1 MKLKN
6 CSEKRKVKISRY
18 AEVIVDVPAMQT
30 NHPFTYQIPEKFQD
44 FLQIGMR
51 VVVEFG
57 NGNRKIQGF
66 VTGLTDEYSG
76 EHQLKSVIDVLDLN
90 PVLSDEAMAMADW
103 LTQRTFAFKIRCLQV
118 MLPNAMRAS
127 YRKTLKLTGKNIT
140 PDLATLFDHQSEVEF
155 NPQKLTSSQLNQ
167 IEKLRKANQVE
178 IVYHVDDRAKSKLVW
193 AFKAQMTVEELQ
205 TAKKTL
211 RKNAAKRKRLL
222 DFLITNHEQEFVQSD
237 VTRENNFTAS
247 DLKTAAQK
255 GWITRYQ
262 IEKYRNPYQI
272 DKVQPSTPK
281 KLTAEQAQATNAVD
295 QAIDED
301 QAATFLLEGVTG
313 SGKTEVYLQIIQHA
327 LAQGKSALMLV
338 PEISLT
344 PQIVRQFKARFG
356 DQVALLHSALSD
368 GERYDEWRRIEKGDA
383 QVVVGARS
391 AIFAPIKNLGVII
404 MDEEHETSYKQEDM
418 PRYHARDVA
427 QWRGQYHHCP
437 VVLGSAT
444 PSLESRARAQKGVYQ
459 WLRLTKRINGKDLP
473 HVQLVDMRQ
482 AGRYAPTTDISQELA
497 TEIQKKLAL
506 NEQVVLM
513 LNRRGYSSFLM
524 CRECGEVIKCP
535 NCDISL
541 TYHKDTNSLKCHYC
555 GHEEPV
561 PQVCPNCHSKAV
573 RYFGTGTQRVE
584 KELTELFPTARVL
597 RMDVD
602 TTRRKGAHERI
613 LDEFGKHHADI
624 LLGTQMIA
632 KGLDFPNVTLVGV
645 LNADTSLGL
654 PDFRASERTFQLLT
668 QVSGRAGRAEKEGN
682 VLIQTYNPDHYA
694 IQYAQR
700 QDYEHFFGKEMQVR
714 HQGGY
719 PPYYYTI
726 QITASARTEADAAQ
740 KMFQI
745 RGEIVNYLS
754 QNAVILG
761 PTPQSIMRINNRYY
775 YQLVIKYKN
784 EPQLENYLQ
793 NLLLTSQK
801 EERNGLQIVID
812 RDPMNFI

>member
-1 MKLKN
+1 
-6 CSEKRKVKISRY
+6 
-18 AEVIVDVPAMQT
+18 MQT
-30 NHPFTYQIPEKFQD
+30 NHPFTYQIPVKFQD

-127 YRKTLKLTGKNIT
+127 YRKTLKLTGKNII
-140 PDLATLFDHQSEVEF
+140 PDLATLFDHQNEVEF

-211 RKNAAKRKRLL
+211 RKNAAKQKRLL

-237 VTRENNFTAS
+237 VTRKNNFTAN
-247 DLKTAAQK
+247 DLKVAAEK

-272 DKVQPSTPK
+272 DQVQPSTPK
-281 KLTAEQAQATNAVD
+281 KLTAEQTQATNAVD
-295 QAIDED
+295 QAIDEKK
-301 QAATFLLEGVTG
+301 AATFLLEGVTG

-584 KELTELFPTARVL
+584 KELTELFPTARIL

>member
-1 MKLKN
+1 
-6 CSEKRKVKISRY
+6 
-18 AEVIVDVPAMQT
+18 MQT
-30 NHPFTYQIPEKFQD
+30 NHPFTYQIPVKFQD

-127 YRKTLKLTGKNIT
+127 YRKTLKLTGKNII
-140 PDLATLFDHQSEVEF
+140 PDLATLFDHQNEVEF

-211 RKNAAKRKRLL
+211 RKNAAKQKRLL

-237 VTRENNFTAS
+237 VTRKNNFTAS

-262 IEKYRNPYQI
+262 VEKYRNPYQI
-272 DKVQPSTPK
+272 GQVQPSTPK

-295 QAIDED
+295 QAIDEK

-473 HVQLVDMRQ
+473 QVQLVDMRQ

-584 KELTELFPTARVL
+584 KELTELFPTARIL

>member
-1 MKLKN
+1 
-6 CSEKRKVKISRY
+6 
-18 AEVIVDVPAMQT
+18 MQT

-127 YRKTLKLTGKNIT
+127 YRKTLKLTGEIT
-140 PDLATLFDHQSEVEF
+140 DSNLATLFDHQSEVEF

>member
-1 MKLKN
+1 
-6 CSEKRKVKISRY
+6 
-18 AEVIVDVPAMQT
+18 MQT
-30 NHPFTYQIPEKFQD
+30 NHPFTYQIPAKFQD

-127 YRKTLKLTGKNIT
+127 YCKTLKLIGKNIT

-155 NPQKLTSSQLNQ
+155 NPQRLTSSQLNQ

-205 TAKKTL
+205 KAKKAL
-211 RKNAAKRKRLL
+211 RKNAAKQKRLL

-237 VTRENNFTAS
+237 VTRENNFTAN
-247 DLKTAAQK
+247 DLKVAAEK

-272 DKVQPSTPK
+272 DQVQPSTPK

-295 QAIDED
+295 QAIDEK

-437 VVLGSAT
+437 IVLGSAT

-584 KELTELFPTARVL
+584 KELTELFPTARIL

-700 QDYEHFFGKEMQVR
+700 QDYENFFGKEMQVR

>member
-1 MKLKN
+1 
-6 CSEKRKVKISRY
+6 
-18 AEVIVDVPAMQT
+18 MQT

-127 YRKTLKLTGKNIT
+127 YRKTLKLTGEIT
-140 PDLATLFDHQSEVEF
+140 DSNLATLFDHQSEVEF

-193 AFKAQMTVEELQ
+193 AFKAQMTVEELR

-211 RKNAAKRKRLL
+211 RKNAAKQKRLL

-237 VTRENNFTAS
+237 VTRENNFTAN
-247 DLKTAAQK
+247 DLKVAAEK

-272 DKVQPSTPK
+272 DQVQPSTPK

-295 QAIDED
+295 QAIDEK

-584 KELTELFPTARVL
+584 KELTELFPTARIL

-801 EERNGLQIVID
+801 KERNGLQIVID

>member
-127 YRKTLKLTGKNIT
+127 YRKTLKLTGKIT
-140 PDLATLFDHQSEVEF
+140 DSDLITLFDHQSEVEF
-155 NPQKLTSSQLNQ
+155 NPRKLTSSQLNQ

-584 KELTELFPTARVL
+584 KELTELFPIARVL

>member
-1 MKLKN
+1 
-6 CSEKRKVKISRY
+6 
-18 AEVIVDVPAMQT
+18 MQT
-30 NHPFTYQIPEKFQD
+30 NHPFTYQIPAKFQD

-127 YRKTLKLTGKNIT
+127 YRKTLKLTGEIT
-140 PDLATLFDHQSEVEF
+140 DSNLATLFDHQSEVEF

-205 TAKKTL
+205 KAKKAL
-211 RKNAAKRKRLL
+211 RKNAAKQKRLL

-237 VTRENNFTAS
+237 VTRENNFTAN
-247 DLKTAAQK
+247 DLKVAAEK

-272 DKVQPSTPK
+272 DQVQPSTPK

-295 QAIDED
+295 QAIDEKK
-301 QAATFLLEGVTG
+301 AATFLLEGVTG

-437 VVLGSAT
+437 IVLGSAT

-584 KELTELFPTARVL
+584 KELTELFPTARIL

-700 QDYEHFFGKEMQVR
+700 QDYENFFGKEMQVR

>member
-1 MKLKN
+1 
-6 CSEKRKVKISRY
+6 
-18 AEVIVDVPAMQT
+18 MQT
-30 NHPFTYQIPEKFQD
+30 NHPFTYQIPAKFQD

-127 YRKTLKLTGKNIT
+127 YCKTLKLIGKNIT
-140 PDLATLFDHQSEVEF
+140 PDLAILFDHQSEVEF

-167 IEKLRKANQVE
+167 IEKLRKANQIE

-211 RKNAAKRKRLL
+211 RKNAAKQKRLL
-222 DFLITNHEQEFVQSD
+222 DFLIINHEQEFVQSD
-237 VTRENNFTAS
+237 VTRENNFTAN
-247 DLKTAAQK
+247 DLKVAAEK

-272 DKVQPSTPK
+272 DQVQPSTPK

-295 QAIDED
+295 QAIDEKK
-301 QAATFLLEGVTG
+301 AATFLLEGVTG

-584 KELTELFPTARVL
+584 KELTELFPTARIL

>member
-1 MKLKN
+1 
-6 CSEKRKVKISRY
+6 
-18 AEVIVDVPAMQT
+18 MQT
-30 NHPFTYQIPEKFQD
+30 NHPFTYQIPVKFQD

-127 YRKTLKLTGKNIT
+127 YRKTLKLIGKNIT

-155 NPQKLTSSQLNQ
+155 NPQRLTSSQLNQ

-211 RKNAAKRKRLL
+211 RKNAAKQKRLL

-237 VTRENNFTAS
+237 VTRKNNFTAN
-247 DLKTAAQK
+247 DLKVAAEK

-262 IEKYRNPYQI
+262 VEKYRNPYQI
-272 DKVQPSTPK
+272 GQVQPSTPK

-295 QAIDED
+295 QAIDEK

-473 HVQLVDMRQ
+473 QVQLVDMRQ

-584 KELTELFPTARVL
+584 KELTELFPTARIL

>member
-1 MKLKN
+1 M
-6 CSEKRKVKISRY
+6 SRY

-30 NHPFTYQIPEKFQD
+30 NHPFTYQIPAKFQD

-76 EHQLKSVIDVLDLN
+76 EHQLKSVIDVIDLN

-167 IEKLRKANQVE
+167 VEKLRKANQVE

-211 RKNAAKRKRLL
+211 RKNAAKQKRLL

-237 VTRENNFTAS
+237 VTRKNNFTAS
-247 DLKTAAQK
+247 DLKMAAQK

-272 DKVQPSTPK
+272 DQVQPSTPK
-281 KLTAEQAQATNAVD
+281 KLTAEQAKATNAVD
-295 QAIDED
+295 QAIDGK

-584 KELTELFPTARVL
+584 KELTELFPTARIL

-745 RGEIVNYLS
+745 RGEVVNYLS
-754 QNAVILG
+754 QKAVILG

-784 EPQLENYLQ
+784 EPQLEKYLQ

>member
-211 RKNAAKRKRLL
+211 RKNAAKQKRLL

>member
-127 YRKTLKLTGKNIT
+127 YRKTLKLTGKIT
-140 PDLATLFDHQSEVEF
+140 DSDLITLFDHQSEVEF
-155 NPQKLTSSQLNQ
+155 NPRKLTSSQLNQ

-313 SGKTEVYLQIIQHA
+313 SGKTEVYLQIIHHA

>member
-1 MKLKN
+1 
-6 CSEKRKVKISRY
+6 
-18 AEVIVDVPAMQT
+18 MQT

-127 YRKTLKLTGKNIT
+127 YRKTLKLTGEIT
-140 PDLATLFDHQSEVEF
+140 DSNLATLFDHQSEVEF

-167 IEKLRKANQVE
+167 IEKLRKANQIE

-193 AFKAQMTVEELQ
+193 AFKAQMTVEELR

-211 RKNAAKRKRLL
+211 RKNAAKQKRLL

-237 VTRENNFTAS
+237 VTRENNFTAN
-247 DLKTAAQK
+247 DLKVAAEK

-272 DKVQPSTPK
+272 DQVQPSTPK

-295 QAIDED
+295 QAIDEK

-584 KELTELFPTARVL
+584 KELTELFPTARIL

>member
-1 MKLKN
+1 
-6 CSEKRKVKISRY
+6 
-18 AEVIVDVPAMQT
+18 MQT
-30 NHPFTYQIPEKFQD
+30 NHPFTYQIPVKFQD

-127 YRKTLKLTGKNIT
+127 YRKTLKLTGKNII
-140 PDLATLFDHQSEVEF
+140 PDLATLFDHQNEVEF

-178 IVYHVDDRAKSKLVW
+178 IVYHVDDRAKSKPVW

-211 RKNAAKRKRLL
+211 RKNAAKQKRLL

-237 VTRENNFTAS
+237 VTRKNNFTAN
-247 DLKTAAQK
+247 DLKVAAEK

-262 IEKYRNPYQI
+262 VEKYRNPYQI
-272 DKVQPSTPK
+272 GQVQPSTPK

-295 QAIDED
+295 QAIDEK

-473 HVQLVDMRQ
+473 QVQLVDMRQ

-584 KELTELFPTARVL
+584 KELTELFPTARIL

>member
-1 MKLKN
+1 M
-6 CSEKRKVKISRY
+6 
-18 AEVIVDVPAMQT
+18 
-30 NHPFTYQIPEKFQD
+30 
-44 FLQIGMR
+44 
-51 VVVEFG
+51 
-57 NGNRKIQGF
+57 
-66 VTGLTDEYSG
+66 
-76 EHQLKSVIDVLDLN
+76 
-90 PVLSDEAMAMADW
+90 
-103 LTQRTFAFKIRCLQV
+103 
-118 MLPNAMRAS
+118 
-127 YRKTLKLTGKNIT
+127 
-140 PDLATLFDHQSEVEF
+140 
-155 NPQKLTSSQLNQ
+155 
-167 IEKLRKANQVE
+167 
-178 IVYHVDDRAKSKLVW
+178 
-193 AFKAQMTVEELQ
+193 
-205 TAKKTL
+205 
-211 RKNAAKRKRLL
+211 
-222 DFLITNHEQEFVQSD
+222 
-237 VTRENNFTAS
+237 
-247 DLKTAAQK
+247 
-255 GWITRYQ
+255 
-262 IEKYRNPYQI
+262 
-272 DKVQPSTPK
+272 
-281 KLTAEQAQATNAVD
+281 
-295 QAIDED
+295 
-301 QAATFLLEGVTG
+301 
-313 SGKTEVYLQIIQHA
+313 
-327 LAQGKSALMLV
+327 
-338 PEISLT
+338 
-344 PQIVRQFKARFG
+344 
-356 DQVALLHSALSD
+356 
-368 GERYDEWRRIEKGDA
+368 
-383 QVVVGARS
+383 
-391 AIFAPIKNLGVII
+391 
-404 MDEEHETSYKQEDM
+404 
-418 PRYHARDVA
+418 
-427 QWRGQYHHCP
+427 
-437 VVLGSAT
+437 
-444 PSLESRARAQKGVYQ
+444 
-459 WLRLTKRINGKDLP
+459 TKRINGKDLP

-584 KELTELFPTARVL
+584 KELTELFPTARIL

>member
-1 MKLKN
+1 
-6 CSEKRKVKISRY
+6 
-18 AEVIVDVPAMQT
+18 MQT

-127 YRKTLKLTGKNIT
+127 YRKTLKLIGKNIT

-155 NPQKLTSSQLNQ
+155 NPQRLTSSQLNQ

-178 IVYHVDDRAKSKLVW
+178 IVYHVDDRAKSKFVW

-205 TAKKTL
+205 KAKKAL
-211 RKNAAKRKRLL
+211 RKNAAKQKRLL

-237 VTRENNFTAS
+237 VTRENNFTAN
-247 DLKTAAQK
+247 DLKVAAEK

-272 DKVQPSTPK
+272 DQVQPSTPK

-295 QAIDED
+295 QAIDEKK
-301 QAATFLLEGVTG
+301 AATFLLEGVTG

-368 GERYDEWRRIEKGDA
+368 GERYDEWCRIEKGDA

-506 NEQVVLM
+506 NEQGVLM

-584 KELTELFPTARVL
+584 KELTELFPTARIL

>member
-1 MKLKN
+1 
-6 CSEKRKVKISRY
+6 
-18 AEVIVDVPAMQT
+18 MQT
-30 NHPFTYQIPEKFQD
+30 NHPFTYQIPAKFQD

-127 YRKTLKLTGKNIT
+127 YRKTLKLTGKVT
-140 PDLATLFDHQSEVEF
+140 SPDLTTLFDHQNEVEF

-205 TAKKTL
+205 AAKKTV
-211 RKNAAKRKRLL
+211 RKNAAKQKRLL

-237 VTRENNFTAS
+237 VTRENNFTAG

-255 GWITRYQ
+255 GWVSRYQ

-272 DKVQPSTPK
+272 DQVQPTTPK
-281 KLTAEQAQATNAVD
+281 KLTAEQAKATNAVD

-301 QAATFLLEGVTG
+301 QATTFLLEGVTG
-313 SGKTEVYLQIIQHA
+313 SGKTEVYLQTIQHA

-391 AIFAPIKNLGVII
+391 AIFAPIKNLGVVI

-459 WLRLTKRINGKDLP
+459 WLRLTKRINGKELP
-473 HVQLVDMRQ
+473 QVQLIDMRQ

-524 CRECGEVIKCP
+524 CRECGKVIKCP

-561 PQVCPNCHSKAV
+561 PQICPNCHSKAV

-584 KELTELFPTARVL
+584 KELTELFPTARIL

-754 QNAVILG
+754 QKAVILG

>member
-1 MKLKN
+1 
-6 CSEKRKVKISRY
+6 
-18 AEVIVDVPAMQT
+18 MQT
-30 NHPFTYQIPEKFQD
+30 NHPFTYQIPVKFQD

-140 PDLATLFDHQSEVEF
+140 SDLATLFDHQNEVEF

-211 RKNAAKRKRLL
+211 RKNAAKQKRLL

-237 VTRENNFTAS
+237 VTRKNNFTAN
-247 DLKTAAQK
+247 DLKVAAEK

-262 IEKYRNPYQI
+262 VEKYRNPYQI
-272 DKVQPSTPK
+272 GQVQPSTPK

-295 QAIDED
+295 QAIDEK

-473 HVQLVDMRQ
+473 QVQLVDMRQ

-584 KELTELFPTARVL
+584 KELTELFPTARIL

>member
-1 MKLKN
+1 
-6 CSEKRKVKISRY
+6 
-18 AEVIVDVPAMQT
+18 MQT

-127 YRKTLKLTGKNIT
+127 YRKTLKLTGEIT
-140 PDLATLFDHQSEVEF
+140 DSNLATLFDHQSEVEF

-167 IEKLRKANQVE
+167 IEKLRKANQIE

-211 RKNAAKRKRLL
+211 RKNAAKQKRLL

-237 VTRENNFTAS
+237 VTRENNFTAN
-247 DLKTAAQK
+247 DLKVAAEK
-255 GWITRYQ
+255 EWITRYQ

-272 DKVQPSTPK
+272 DQVQPSTPK

-295 QAIDED
+295 QAIDEK

>member
-1 MKLKN
+1 
-6 CSEKRKVKISRY
+6 
-18 AEVIVDVPAMQT
+18 MQT
-30 NHPFTYQIPEKFQD
+30 NHPFTYQIPVKFQD

-127 YRKTLKLTGKNIT
+127 YRKTLKLTGKNIIS
-140 PDLATLFDHQSEVEF
+140 DLATLFDHQNEVEF

-211 RKNAAKRKRLL
+211 RKNAAKQKRLL

-237 VTRENNFTAS
+237 VTRKNNFTAN
-247 DLKTAAQK
+247 DLKVAAEK

-262 IEKYRNPYQI
+262 VEKYRNPYQI
-272 DKVQPSTPK
+272 GQVQPSTPK

-295 QAIDED
+295 QAIDEK

-473 HVQLVDMRQ
+473 QVQLVDMRQ

-584 KELTELFPTARVL
+584 KELTELFPTARIL

>member
-1 MKLKN
+1 
-6 CSEKRKVKISRY
+6 
-18 AEVIVDVPAMQT
+18 MQT

-127 YRKTLKLTGKNIT
+127 YRKTLKLTGEIT
-140 PDLATLFDHQSEVEF
+140 DSNLATLFDHQSEVEF

-167 IEKLRKANQVE
+167 IEKLRKANQIE

-193 AFKAQMTVEELQ
+193 AFKAQMTVEELR

-211 RKNAAKRKRLL
+211 RKNAAKQKRLL

-237 VTRENNFTAS
+237 VTRENNFTAN
-247 DLKTAAQK
+247 DLKVAAEK

-272 DKVQPSTPK
+272 DQVQPSTPK

-295 QAIDED
+295 QAIDEK

-383 QVVVGARS
+383 QVVVGVRS

-584 KELTELFPTARVL
+584 KELTELFPTARIL

>member
-1 MKLKN
+1 
-6 CSEKRKVKISRY
+6 
-18 AEVIVDVPAMQT
+18 MQT

-127 YRKTLKLTGKNIT
+127 YRKTLKLTGEIT
-140 PDLATLFDHQSEVEF
+140 DSNLATLFDHQSEVEF

-167 IEKLRKANQVE
+167 IEKLRKANQIE

-211 RKNAAKRKRLL
+211 RKNAAKQKRLL

-237 VTRENNFTAS
+237 VTRENNFTAN
-247 DLKTAAQK
+247 DLKVAAEK

-272 DKVQPSTPK
+272 DQVQPSTPK

-295 QAIDED
+295 QAIDEK

-437 VVLGSAT
+437 IVLGSAT

-584 KELTELFPTARVL
+584 KELTELFPTARIL

>member
-1 MKLKN
+1 
-6 CSEKRKVKISRY
+6 
-18 AEVIVDVPAMQT
+18 MQT

-127 YRKTLKLTGKNIT
+127 YRKTLKLIGKNIT

-155 NPQKLTSSQLNQ
+155 NPQRLTSSQLNQ

-211 RKNAAKRKRLL
+211 RKNAAKQKRLL

-237 VTRENNFTAS
+237 VTRKNNFTAN
-247 DLKTAAQK
+247 DLKVAAEK

-262 IEKYRNPYQI
+262 VEKYRNPYQI
-272 DKVQPSTPK
+272 GQVQPSTPK

-295 QAIDED
+295 QAIDEKK
-301 QAATFLLEGVTG
+301 AATFLLEGVTG

-473 HVQLVDMRQ
+473 QVQLVDMRQ

-584 KELTELFPTARVL
+584 KELTELFPTARIL

>member
-1 MKLKN
+1 
-6 CSEKRKVKISRY
+6 
-18 AEVIVDVPAMQT
+18 MQT
-30 NHPFTYQIPEKFQD
+30 NHPFTYQIPAKFQD

-90 PVLSDEAMAMADW
+90 PVLSDEAIAMADW

-127 YRKTLKLTGKNIT
+127 YRKTLKLIGKNIT

-167 IEKLRKANQVE
+167 IEKLRKANQIE

-211 RKNAAKRKRLL
+211 RKNAAKQKRLL

-237 VTRENNFTAS
+237 VTRENNFTAN
-247 DLKTAAQK
+247 DLKVAAEK

-272 DKVQPSTPK
+272 DQVQPSTPK

-295 QAIDED
+295 QAIDEK

>member
-1 MKLKN
+1 M
-6 CSEKRKVKISRY
+6 
-18 AEVIVDVPAMQT
+18 IVDVPAMQT

-127 YRKTLKLTGKNIT
+127 YRKTLKLTGKIT
-140 PDLATLFDHQSEVEF
+140 DSDLITLFDHQSEVEF
-155 NPQKLTSSQLNQ
+155 NPRKLTSSQLNQ

-205 TAKKTL
+205 TAKKTV

>member
-1 MKLKN
+1 
-6 CSEKRKVKISRY
+6 
-18 AEVIVDVPAMQT
+18 MQT

-205 TAKKTL
+205 TAKKML

-237 VTRENNFTAS
+237 VTRKNNFTAS

-313 SGKTEVYLQIIQHA
+313 SGKTEVYLQIIHHA

>member
-1 MKLKN
+1 
-6 CSEKRKVKISRY
+6 
-18 AEVIVDVPAMQT
+18 MQT
-30 NHPFTYQIPEKFQD
+30 NHPFTYQIPVKFQD

-127 YRKTLKLTGKNIT
+127 YRKTLKLTGKNII

-167 IEKLRKANQVE
+167 IEKLRKANQIE

-193 AFKAQMTVEELQ
+193 AFKAQMTVEELR

-211 RKNAAKRKRLL
+211 RKNAAKQKRLL

-237 VTRENNFTAS
+237 VTRENNFTAN
-247 DLKTAAQK
+247 DLKVAAEK

-272 DKVQPSTPK
+272 DQVQPSTPK

-295 QAIDED
+295 QAIDEK

-584 KELTELFPTARVL
+584 KELTELFPTARIL

>member
-1 MKLKN
+1 
-6 CSEKRKVKISRY
+6 
-18 AEVIVDVPAMQT
+18 MQT

-44 FLQIGMR
+44 FLQVGMR

-127 YRKTLKLTGKNIT
+127 YRKTLKLIGKNIT

-155 NPQKLTSSQLNQ
+155 NPQRLTSSQLNQ

-205 TAKKTL
+205 KAKKAL
-211 RKNAAKRKRLL
+211 RKNAAKQKRLL

-482 AGRYAPTTDISQELA
+482 AGRYAPTTDISRELA

-602 TTRRKGAHERI
+602 TTRRKGAYERI

-745 RGEIVNYLS
+745 RDEIVNYLS

>member
-1 MKLKN
+1 
-6 CSEKRKVKISRY
+6 
-18 AEVIVDVPAMQT
+18 MQT
-30 NHPFTYQIPEKFQD
+30 NHPFTYQIPAKFQD

-127 YRKTLKLTGKNIT
+127 YRKTLKLTGKNII
-140 PDLATLFDHQSEVEF
+140 PDLATLFDHQNEVEF

-211 RKNAAKRKRLL
+211 RKNAAKQKRLL

-237 VTRENNFTAS
+237 VTRKNNFTAN
-247 DLKTAAQK
+247 DLKVAAEK

-262 IEKYRNPYQI
+262 VEKYRNPYQI
-272 DKVQPSTPK
+272 GQVQPSTPK

-295 QAIDED
+295 QAIDEK

-473 HVQLVDMRQ
+473 QVQLVDMRQ

-584 KELTELFPTARVL
+584 KELTELFPTARIL

>member
-1 MKLKN
+1 
-6 CSEKRKVKISRY
+6 
-18 AEVIVDVPAMQT
+18 MQT
-30 NHPFTYQIPEKFQD
+30 NHPFTYQIPVKFQD

-127 YRKTLKLTGKNIT
+127 YRKTLKLTGKNII
-140 PDLATLFDHQSEVEF
+140 PDLATLFDHQNEVEF

-211 RKNAAKRKRLL
+211 RKNAAKQKRLL

-237 VTRENNFTAS
+237 VTRKNNFTAN
-247 DLKTAAQK
+247 DLKVAAEK

-262 IEKYRNPYQI
+262 VEKYRNPYQI
-272 DKVQPSTPK
+272 GQVQPSTPK

-295 QAIDED
+295 QAIDEK

-584 KELTELFPTARVL
+584 KELTELFPTARIL

>member
-1 MKLKN
+1 
-6 CSEKRKVKISRY
+6 
-18 AEVIVDVPAMQT
+18 MQT

-127 YRKTLKLTGKNIT
+127 YRKTLKLTGKNII
-140 PDLATLFDHQSEVEF
+140 PDLATLFDHQNEVEF

-211 RKNAAKRKRLL
+211 RKNAAKQKRLL

-272 DKVQPSTPK
+272 DQVQPSTPK

-295 QAIDED
+295 QAIDEK

-473 HVQLVDMRQ
+473 QVQLVDMRQ

-584 KELTELFPTARVL
+584 KELTELFPTARIL

>member
-1 MKLKN
+1 
-6 CSEKRKVKISRY
+6 
-18 AEVIVDVPAMQT
+18 MQT
-30 NHPFTYQIPEKFQD
+30 NHPFTYQIPAKFQD

-127 YRKTLKLTGKNIT
+127 YRKTLKLTGKNII
-140 PDLATLFDHQSEVEF
+140 PDLATLFDHQNEVEF

-211 RKNAAKRKRLL
+211 RKNAAKQKRLL

-237 VTRENNFTAS
+237 VTRENNFTAN
-247 DLKTAAQK
+247 DLKVAAEK

-272 DKVQPSTPK
+272 DQVQPSTPK
-281 KLTAEQAQATNAVD
+281 KLTAEQVQATNAVD
-295 QAIDED
+295 QAIDEK

-473 HVQLVDMRQ
+473 QVQLVDMRQ

-584 KELTELFPTARVL
+584 KELTELFPTARIL

>member
-1 MKLKN
+1 
-6 CSEKRKVKISRY
+6 
-18 AEVIVDVPAMQT
+18 MQT

-211 RKNAAKRKRLL
+211 RKNAAKQKRLL

>member
-1 MKLKN
+1 
-6 CSEKRKVKISRY
+6 
-18 AEVIVDVPAMQT
+18 MQT

-66 VTGLTDEYSG
+66 VTGLTDEYSS

-127 YRKTLKLTGKNIT
+127 YRKTLKLTGEIT
-140 PDLATLFDHQSEVEF
+140 DSNLATLFDHQSEVEF

-167 IEKLRKANQVE
+167 IEKLRKANQIE

-211 RKNAAKRKRLL
+211 RKNAAKQKRLL

-237 VTRENNFTAS
+237 VTRENNFTAN
-247 DLKTAAQK
+247 DLKVAAEK

-272 DKVQPSTPK
+272 DQVQPSTPK

-295 QAIDED
+295 QAIDEKK
-301 QAATFLLEGVTG
+301 AATFLLEGVTG

-584 KELTELFPTARVL
+584 KELTELFPTARIL

-745 RGEIVNYLS
+745 RGEIVDYLS

>member
-127 YRKTLKLTGKNIT
+127 YRKTLKLTGKIT
-140 PDLATLFDHQSEVEF
+140 DSDLITLFDHQSEVEF
-155 NPQKLTSSQLNQ
+155 NPRKLTSSQLNQ
-167 IEKLRKANQVE
+167 VEKLRKANQVE

-482 AGRYAPTTDISQELA
+482 AGRYAPTTDISRELA

>member
-1 MKLKN
+1 
-6 CSEKRKVKISRY
+6 
-18 AEVIVDVPAMQT
+18 MQT
-30 NHPFTYQIPEKFQD
+30 NHPFTYQIPAKFQD

-127 YRKTLKLTGKNIT
+127 YRKTLKLTGEIT
-140 PDLATLFDHQSEVEF
+140 DSNLATLFDHQSEVEF

-167 IEKLRKANQVE
+167 IEKLRKANQIE
-178 IVYHVDDRAKSKLVW
+178 IVYHVDDRAKSKFVW
-193 AFKAQMTVEELQ
+193 AFKAQMTVEELR

-211 RKNAAKRKRLL
+211 RKNAAKQKRLL

-237 VTRENNFTAS
+237 VTRENNFTAN
-247 DLKTAAQK
+247 DLKVAAEK

-272 DKVQPSTPK
+272 DQVQPSTPK

-295 QAIDED
+295 QAIDEK

-584 KELTELFPTARVL
+584 KELTELFPTARIL